1 MNEKEVKDQE
11 KEELQQDSEQEK
23 TKDVEQDETP
33 ENPAP
38 SAEKGE
44 PKAET
49 NDALA
54 TRKFAEGAKKKEKE
68 ILSVLGVASIDEAK
82 LLCQSAREQGANY
95 KQLAAKS
102 ICVDLDV
109 KKEFREDVI
118 DIVKGKGLDITEENV
133 KAILNKHPEWVLK
146 ADESGSPVVEI
157 GKAGG
162 KGQPEAANERE
173 LAKKL
178 FR

>member
-1 MNEKEVKDQE
+1 MNENEVKDQE
-11 KEELQQDSEQEK
+11 AKEEVSKTSEKEQTKQEEQ
-23 TKDVEQDETP
+23 VE
-33 ENPAP
+33 
-38 SAEKGE
+38 SAEKSAQAEKEE
-44 PKAET
+44 PKAES
-49 NDALA
+49 NEALA

-68 ILSVLGVASIDEAK
+68 ILSTLGVASIDEAK
-82 LLCQSAREQGANY
+82 ALINTAKEQGANY
-95 KQLAAKS
+95 KELAAKS

-133 KAILNKHPEWVLK
+133 KAILAKHPDWVLK

-157 GKAGG
+157 GKTGG
-162 KGQPEAANERE
+162 KGQPEAANEKE
-173 LAKKL
+173 MAKKL